1 MAGTL
6 SHSGETDLCSHSRT
20 RDRFLRQ
27 REGGKGNK
35 RNERMGIISIVTE
48 PDEGEC
54 DMERI
59 ETKQMFHFDIEQG
72 SLK

>member
-1 MAGTL
+1 MFTL
-6 SHSGETDLCSHSRT
+6 ENKESFPSSER
-20 RDRFLRQ
+20 R
-27 REGGKGNK
+27 GGGNK

-48 PDEGEC
+48 PGEGEC